1 MTNSSDNAA
10 ILSIVQKIAADLV
23 HNYKKIPTQGGIYD
37 SKIGLAMFLADYTLH
52 TQDHQFE
59 DVIYQCVT
67 NCLENI
73 GLEHKLS
80 LSGIAGIGWGL
91 NYLVSREVFENDE
104 VAPYLHRLA
113 SVVTES
119 LYMPNEAVQYDLM
132 HGFIGKI
139 LFLIAQYHN
148 GLTSKADLQAAIRTS
163 LQYLQTTATKDSTGI
178 AWKYALRNDIDYSVG
193 LSHGQ
198 PAILMYLCELLYLDI
213 LSDTEHQQISEW
225 IEGIIQWI
233 LDKRE
238 VNDQQTIVYPQ
249 TITSGEKPACY
260 NRLAWCY
267 GDFGVAI
274 AFLNAGKL
282 LNNEAYT
289 NEGKL
294 LLLQTTQVP
303 VTKSGIRENPERSSE
318 LEMGICHGVA
328 GVAHMFHRFAQVY
341 PEPSLQ
347 QSTTHW
353 FDLMLKNAKMDQ
365 PYVDWKALVVSEE
378 GTKSEWLP
386 EEGLLLG
393 AIGMGMVLLHDY
405 LMEPTQGLQWDH
417 FLYTDLAYLK

>member
-1 MTNSSDNAA
+1 MTNSSDKAT

-23 HNYKKIPTQGGIYD
+23 HRYEVIATQGGVYD

-67 NCLENI
+67 DCLENI
-73 GLEHKLS
+73 GLEPRLS

-91 NYLVSREVFENDE
+91 NYLVNRGVFENEE

-119 LYMPNEAVQYDLM
+119 LNMPNEAVQYDLM

-148 GLTSKADLQAAIRTS
+148 GLTSKADLQAAVRTS
-163 LQYLQTTATKDSTGI
+163 LQYLQATATKDATGV
-178 AWKYALRNDIDYSVG
+178 AWKYALRDDIDYSVG

-198 PAILMYLCELLYLDI
+198 PSILMYLCELLYLNI
-213 LSDTEHQQISEW
+213 LSTDEHQQISEW
-225 IEGIIQWI
+225 IEGIMQWL

-238 VNDQQTIVYPQ
+238 VNDQQKTVYPQ
-249 TITSGEKPACY
+249 TTSIGEAPACY

-274 AFLNAGKL
+274 AFLNAGKV

-289 NEGKL
+289 TEGKHL
-294 LLLQTTQVP
+294 LWQTTQVSLAE
-303 VTKSGIRENPERSSE
+303 SGVKTNAEQPSQVD
-318 LEMGICHGVA
+318 MGICHGVA

-341 PEPSLQ
+341 PEPAIV
-347 QSTTHW
+347 QSKNRW
-353 FDLMLKNAKMDQ
+353 FDLMLKSAKIDQ
-365 PYVDWKALVVSEE
+365 VYVGWKVPVASGE
-378 GTKSEWLP
+378 GPKSEWLSD
-386 EEGLLLG
+386 EGLLLG
-393 AIGMGMVLLHDY
+393 AIGMGMVLLHDC

-417 FLYTDLAYLK
+417 FLYTDLVYLK